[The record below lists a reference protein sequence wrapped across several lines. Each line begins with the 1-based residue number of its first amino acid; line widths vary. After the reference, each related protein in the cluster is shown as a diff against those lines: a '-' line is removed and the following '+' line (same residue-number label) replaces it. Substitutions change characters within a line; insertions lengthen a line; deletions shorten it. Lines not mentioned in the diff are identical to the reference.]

1 MAAIKRFEEI
11 EGWQLARTLNQRV
24 WALISSGRFG
34 KDFALSDQ
42 INRAAGSA
50 MDNIVEGFNGGSDA
64 EFVRFL
70 RYAQRSCSE
79 VQSQLYR
86 AHDRDHVSREEFDV
100 LFELAEQAS
109 CKIGALIRYLS

>member
-1 MAAIKRFEEI
+1 MASIKRFEDI
-11 EGWQLARTLNQRV
+11 EGWQIARELNQQI
-24 WALISSGRFG
+24 WKHITSGRFG

-42 INRAAGSA
+42 INRAAGSV
-50 MDNIVEGFNGGSDA
+50 MDNIAEGFDGGSDA

-86 AHDRDHVSREEFDV
+86 SNDRAHISQEEFEG
-100 LFELAEQAS
+100 LYALAEKAS
-109 CKIGALIRYLS
+109 GKIGSLIRYLS